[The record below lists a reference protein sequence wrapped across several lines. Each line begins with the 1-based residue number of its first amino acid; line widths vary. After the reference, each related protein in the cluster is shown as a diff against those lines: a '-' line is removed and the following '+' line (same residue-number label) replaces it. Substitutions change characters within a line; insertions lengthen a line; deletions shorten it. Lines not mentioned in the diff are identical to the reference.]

1 MTPEELWRLW
11 ELLDEIERLAQRGHF
26 AELIDAINVTRR
38 RIVEMTTQAP
48 A

>member
-1 MTPEELWRLW
+1 MTPEELRRLW
-11 ELLDEIERLAQRGHF
+11 ELLDEIERLAKRGRF

-38 RIVEMTTQAP
+38 RIVEMTKQAP